1 MRMALALSVLALV
14 LPLSVSAQ
22 TNESFKISTL
32 ALVDPLYLPTDVA
45 FDAAGNLYITD
56 WSARIFKVAADTGL
70 MTWVAGTGA
79 FGFSGDG
86 GPAIYADLGGPGSMT
101 VDPQGNIYF
110 GDCRN
115 RRVRKVSASTG
126 IITTIAG
133 NGDMVGSGDGGPA
146 LNAGIGCVDVHIG
159 PDGNLYFSDGGA
171 SVRKVTLSTGVISTV
186 AGGKLSA
193 HAGDGGVAVLA
204 EVDQP
209 SGLAF
214 DAAGNLYIAA
224 RGEHR
229 IRKVSA
235 ATGVITT
242 IAGSSTGA
250 VSGPFGMVVYQGGFA
265 GDGGPAVDALLND
278 PERIA
283 LDGAGNIYISDVQN
297 HRIRRIDAVT
307 GIITTVAGTGALGYS
322 GDGGPAASAEIGFP
336 DGIVIDTAGRVLFSD
351 EPNNQIRILTPI
363 SSPVP
368 HQNLAPPPRRP
379 VR

>member
-146 LNAGIGCVDVHIG
+146 LSAGNGCVDVHIG

-171 SVRKVTLSTGVISTV
+171 KVRKVTLSTGVISTV

-193 HAGDGGVAVLA
+193 HAD
-204 EVDQP
+204 
-209 SGLAF
+209 
-214 DAAGNLYIAA
+214 
-224 RGEHR
+224 
-229 IRKVSA
+229 RKS
-235 ATGVITT
+235 TRLN
-242 IAGSSTGA
+242 SSH
-250 VSGPFGMVVYQGGFA
+250 
-265 GDGGPAVDALLND
+265 L
-278 PERIA
+278 
-283 LDGAGNIYISDVQN
+283 
-297 HRIRRIDAVT
+297 
-307 GIITTVAGTGALGYS
+307 
-322 GDGGPAASAEIGFP
+322 
-336 DGIVIDTAGRVLFSD
+336 
-351 EPNNQIRILTPI
+351 
-363 SSPVP
+363 
-368 HQNLAPPPRRP
+368 
-379 VR
+379 